1 MDVIIA
7 ATLRE
12 LREGRKITLK
22 ELAESLG
29 VTVAQASYLENGKRA
44 LSLDKAAKM
53 AEIYNTTIDN
63 IYKLVKNQEMMEQGW
78 KLNPSPENLLRCRH
92 PDGSDSRGCRCG
104 NHNFKWHNT

>member
-7 ATLRE
+7 TTLRE

-22 ELAESLG
+22 ELAKNLG

-63 IYKLVKNQEMMEQGW
+63 IYKLVKNQEMMEHG
-78 KLNPSPENLLRCRH
+78 KTYYYGEGTCPAAEYNARCNL
-92 PDGSDSRGCRCG
+92 
-104 NHNFKWHNT
+104 